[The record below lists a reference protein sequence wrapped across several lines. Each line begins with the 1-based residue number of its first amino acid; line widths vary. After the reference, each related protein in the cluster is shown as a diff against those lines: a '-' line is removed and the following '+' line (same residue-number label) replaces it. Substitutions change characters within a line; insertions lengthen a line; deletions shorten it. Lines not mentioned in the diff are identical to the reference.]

1 MGEETP
7 EPGRRSPPEETPDRR
22 RFHLIGVGLPKTGT
36 TSLGAVF
43 SRYRWGHEVDF
54 ERAIDVLHA
63 RLVGTATDADV
74 GAAWGARDQHH
85 QLECDS
91 ASFHHYAA
99 PLLVDLFPDARFV
112 WTLREPVDQIGSFL
126 DMMVRNCAR
135 HGGTM
140 PAWQVRIGEL
150 MIGAFEPSAYSSPE
164 RLQAALP
171 DLTDRYLTHW
181 ATATERLLDCLP
193 SERTLVLETE
203 GLSQDLPRLAA
214 WAGVPVET
222 LTPAH
227 ENRAPARRGWLAG
240 VPGLDDR
247 VAHHC
252 GATRTRVQA
261 WLSGRAGPG
270 PSR

>member
-7 EPGRRSPPEETPDRR
+7 GRR

-43 SRYRWGHEVDF
+43 SRSRWGHEVDF
-54 ERAIDVLHA
+54 ERAIEL
-63 RLVGTATDADV
+63 
-74 GAAWGARDQHH
+74 
-85 QLECDS
+85 
-91 ASFHHYAA
+91 
-99 PLLVDLFPDARFV
+99 V

-126 DMMVRNCAR
+126 DRMVRNCAR

-171 DLTDRYLTHW
+171 DLTDRYLAHW

-193 SERTLVLETE
+193 TERTLVLETE
-203 GLSQDLPRLAA
+203 GLSQDLPRLAT

-240 VPGLDDR
+240 VPRLDDR

-252 GATRTRVQA
+252 GATRARVQA
-261 WLSGRAGPG
+261 WLSGKAGPG